1 MNGIDKERFGAFLAA
16 LRKEKGLTQRALA
29 DRLYVSDKAVSKWER
44 GDTVPS
50 TDTLRRIAE
59 LFHVSVDY
67 LLGRPA
73 ALCQSCGMSL
83 VMDSDKGTRKD
94 GSGRVLRLLL
104 PARGVHPGPHHGRT
118 DRTQSAG
125 SERVEPG
132 GWTTAHGAGGK
143 GAAYGV
149 SADAEAVEGIAG
161 AAVPGRRFPAGRSA
175 PPRSS
180 FSKQIR
186 FSRAKPSKKNS
197 ADPASR

>member
-1 MNGIDKERFGAFLAA
+1 METKNAILELRRHAGLSQDAFAERL
-16 LRKEKGLTQRALA
+16 LVTRQ
-29 DRLYVSDKAVSKWER
+29 AVSKWES

-94 GSGRVLRLLL
+94 GSRSEEYC
-104 PARGVHPGPHHGRT
+104 AFCFQHGAF
-118 DRTQSAG
+118 TQDLTMEELIEHNLQDL
-125 SERVEPG
+125 SEWNPG